1 MVSFLSRKVIS
12 GNSVS
17 ACGFIVLINVFYF
30 VTLLHAISSKGAML
44 NKTWSLVFPILRG
57 DDITEARGLG
67 VGLEL

>member
-17 ACGFIVLINVFYF
+17 ACGFIVLINAFYF

-44 NKTWSLVFPILRG
+44 NNWSLVFPITRE
-57 DDITEARGLG
+57 DDITETRGLR